1 MKWYTET
8 DLRDF
13 QPIWLLELTLAGKV
27 YRFATETVSI
37 SSDADDLLFSG
48 TLSDVDFVS
57 EMEFASQDFELPSAS
72 CTVVFR
78 DDIARR
84 IAQGADLGSATA
96 ELSLFRKDS
105 GDDYDDRQVIVAG
118 AVSLPSYGAIGEPVS
133 LEIEADWLRSSSLKP
148 DAEHTINDFNHPFAD
163 ENAVGSVY
171 PMLFGNPG
179 SQGFAGSPIYIYYVF
194 GGGFSPTVRGLVC
207 GHRITCSSINVVRVK
222 AADATKTTTAE
233 VVQTDTDA
241 NGVLFSYV
249 TLTGDYAVGD
259 SYFAQFNVATG
270 GAQPNPY
277 RRMTQT
283 LSSSQ
288 ASIEGYLQNAGDI
301 LRYLLHLSGVKV
313 DDGRTAAAAEF
324 LTGYELDFFIGE
336 RVDVMDFIK
345 SDLLPLLPCSLRAS
359 SEGLY
364 PVVWR
369 YDATAQDAKADLIA
383 DRHIYRESD
392 VEYQSTPVANE
403 ISLKYR
409 YNARYAKL
417 RNQVTVTGDLNKKT
431 GKFLW
436 RNSYTVTS
444 RSRYGLKPL
453 EIETDLVSSR
463 ATAGR
468 IINWMSRA
476 YSSRHRKISYRAPYK
491 LGYLQVGDVVTVTD
505 SELHFDDQV
514 MLIQAIE
521 WTEEDLL
528 FTFLLIPDLPRDTIP
543 VG

>member
-13 QPIWLLELTLAGKV
+13 EPIWLLELTLAGKV

-78 DDIARR
+78 DDIAKR

-118 AVSLPSYGAIGEPVS
+118 AVSLPSYGAIGDPVS
-133 LEIEADWLRSSSLKP
+133 LEIEADWMRSTVLKP
-148 DAEHTINDFNHPFAD
+148 DAEQVIDSGVWGRAD
-163 ENAVGSVY
+163 ANAEGAIY
-171 PMLFGNPG
+171 PMIFGAPG
-179 SQGFAGSPIYIYYVF
+179 IGSYAGSPVYVIDYDS
-194 GGGFSPTVRGLVC
+194 GTGVALGMVA
-207 GHRITCSSINVVRVK
+207 GHRVQANNINVVRIKGDDGTKSV
-222 AADATKTTTAE
+222 AGEFIYRAT
-233 VVQTDTDA
+233 DS
-241 NGVLFSYV
+241 NGVQYSYV
-249 TLTGDYAVGD
+249 VLTGQYAAGD
-259 SYFAQFNVATG
+259 SYFARFDVDG
-270 GAQPNPY
+270 GGLINPY
-277 RRMTQT
+277 RRDTT
-283 LSSSQ
+283 SGTSTGS
-288 ASIEGYLQNAGDI
+288 GYLRTAGDI

-313 DDGRTAAAAEF
+313 DDGKTAAAAEL

-345 SDLLPLLPCSLRAS
+345 SEILPLLPCSLRAS

-369 YDATAQDAKADLIA
+369 YDATPEDAKAKLVA
-383 DRHIYRESD
+383 DRHIYRDSD
-392 VEYQSTPVANE
+392 VGYQSTPVANE
-403 ISLKYR
+403 ITIRYR

-417 RNQVTVTGDLNKKT
+417 RRQVTITGDLDKKT
-431 GKFLW
+431 GVFLW
-436 RNSYTVTS
+436 RNQYTVTS
-444 RSRYGLKPL
+444 RSRYGTKSM
-453 EIETDLVSSR
+453 EIETDLVSNKR
-463 ATAGR
+463 TAGR

-491 LGYLQVGDVVTVTD
+491 LGYLQAGDVVTVTD